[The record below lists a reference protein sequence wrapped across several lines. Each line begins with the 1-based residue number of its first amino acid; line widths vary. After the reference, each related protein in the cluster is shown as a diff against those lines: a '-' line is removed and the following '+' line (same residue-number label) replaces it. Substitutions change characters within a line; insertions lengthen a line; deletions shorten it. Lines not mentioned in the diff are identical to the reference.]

1 MSGRI
6 NYVAYVATCQDYPPE
21 VSCSGPVL
29 RCFELL
35 FHHVHFDAGR
45 PPEIS
50 RAESPLQRVPKRS
63 AGVGQTDKPMWHC
76 DRSGNW
82 SLKVR
87 RLALRAGLGTR
98 SWPLC
103 RQCRIASP
111 KKDIYCGLR
120 GKLLAFRGFRREDW
134 AHATSAANLKHQTV
148 LVTACIQ
155 PLQKMFFQHRKQPC
169 SKTAPAKKCFLDCTK
184 LVGLPLIEIKELSIF
199 SKVLIQSQ
207 ERSLPISKIAAVN
220 ASSLWLPCLPVSETK
235 SLPTNVSK
243 RMTKHGEKQ
252 TNQAPLA
259 LKPVKRHS
267 KKEWIV
273 LYNCTFTWTVSTEII
288 SGLIWTLVRN
298 WLDSSKTG
306 CTAIL
311 SSWFKVLVTAHL
323 GVVCYDHEVSKT
335 PPPSTPP
342 QQLPIHSLFLEL
354 SSWRK

>member
-1 MSGRI
+1 MPGRI
-6 NYVAYVATCQDYPPE
+6 NYMAYVAYVATCQDYPPE

-35 FHHVHFDAGR
+35 FHHVHFDAGQR

-63 AGVGQTDKPMWHC
+63 AGVGQTDKPIWHC

-120 GKLLAFRGFRREDW
+120 GKLLAFRGFRLSEDW
-134 AHATSAANLKHQTV
+134 AHATSAANLKQ
-148 LVTACIQ
+148 CWS
-155 PLQKMFFQHRKQPC
+155 PLASNRCKRCFCWKHRKQPC
-169 SKTAPAKKCFLDCTK
+169 SKTAPAKKCFLDCTR

-220 ASSLWLPCLPVSETK
+220 ASSLWLPCLPVSETN

-273 LYNCTFTWTVSTEII
+273 LYCTIALLLEQFQQRS
-288 SGLIWTLVRN
+288 LV
-298 WLDSSKTG
+298 G
-306 CTAIL
+306 
-311 SSWFKVLVTAHL
+311 
-323 GVVCYDHEVSKT
+323 
-335 PPPSTPP
+335 
-342 QQLPIHSLFLEL
+342 
-354 SSWRK
+354 